1 MTRDFQNITARV
13 YKQRTS
19 DAESTLLPVQ
29 LYFHGGG
36 YLFGTVETEDASR
49 ARLVASYPS
58 PGCIVVS
65 VNYRH
70 TPEYSWPTQFNDAWD
85 SFEWLTAH
93 ISDIGGDPSQ
103 VIVSGISAGA
113 GLAAAVVTKHNELAQ
128 ADRLN
133 GLLLIKGQI
142 LCCPWLLHPSANPFP
157 KTEFSSFTQNQLA
170 PVLPWS
176 SLKRFADLLGPA
188 AVNDAYF
195 NTALNESEKVK
206 GMPKTCFLVA
216 GRDLLRD
223 EGLAYAEKLKE
234 NG

>member
-1 MTRDFQNITARV
+1 MTRDFQNIIARV
-13 YKQRTS
+13 YKPKAHQ
-19 DAESTLLPVQ
+19 AESTPLPVH

-49 ARLVASYPS
+49 ARAVASYPS
-58 PGCIVVS
+58 PGYIVVS

-70 TPEYSWPTQFNDAWD
+70 TPEYLWPTQFNDAWD

-93 ISDIGGDPSQ
+93 ISDIGGDPSR
-103 VIVSGISAGA
+103 VIVGGISAGA

-128 ADRLN
+128 ADQL
-133 GLLLIKGQI
+133 GELLPIKGQI

-157 KTEFSSFTQNQLA
+157 KTEFSSFSQNQLA

-176 SLKRFADLLGPA
+176 SLKRFADLLGPT

-195 NTALNESEKVK
+195 NTALNQAEKIK
-206 GMPKTCFLVA
+206 GMPKTCFLIT
-216 GRDLLRD
+216 GQDLLRD
-223 EGLAYAEKLKE
+223 EGLSYAEKLNE